1 MGFETWYHT
10 WRCSVARIWLY
21 RHLLLSSSTYA
32 RNKEGSLIVLFVWAY
47 VSELRRR
54 IVYRENYC
62 PLGCRIRRPMTQ
74 TVCVVRV
81 THHPSASECLYS
93 PKRAASARVRVGGGG
108 LNVIH
113 KASIHL
119 PNPDDNGMVPEP
131 STTPPS
137 SSMLSVLWI
146 HTCSQNCH
154 FCSAVDKVANGSARC
169 PSLAP
174 WSIFGWG
181 IQ

>member
-1 MGFETWYHT
+1 LRILRGYFEWLMGFETWYHT

-47 VSELRRR
+47 VSELRGR
-54 IVYRENYC
+54 IVYDENYC
-62 PLGCRIRRPMTQ
+62 SLGGRTRRPMTQ
-74 TVCVVRV
+74 TVFVVRV

-93 PKRAASARVRVGGGG
+93 PKRAVSARVRVGGGG

-131 STTPPS
+131 STTPRQAACS
-137 SSMLSVLWI
+137 LFSESI
-146 HTCSQNCH
+146 HACRTAV
-154 FCSAVDKVANGSARC
+154 SAPR
-169 PSLAP
+169 
-174 WSIFGWG
+174 SIRWRTVRLVVHL
-181 IQ
+181 